1 MTVRISVD
9 RLIVD
14 AGPGVDGELFAAAV
28 VRELHRL
35 AQTGAP
41 PMTDPG
47 RELVADLEYDPEGAG
62 RIVAAAVHTRLLEA
76 RGG

>member
-1 MTVRISVD
+1 MTMRISVD

-14 AGPGVDGELFAAAV
+14 AGPGIDGELFAAAV

-35 AQTGAP
+35 ALTGAP
-41 PMTDPG
+41 PMTDVG
-47 RELVADLEYDPEGAG
+47 RELVADPEHDPEGAA
-62 RIVAAAVHTRLLEA
+62 RTVAAAVHTRLLEA